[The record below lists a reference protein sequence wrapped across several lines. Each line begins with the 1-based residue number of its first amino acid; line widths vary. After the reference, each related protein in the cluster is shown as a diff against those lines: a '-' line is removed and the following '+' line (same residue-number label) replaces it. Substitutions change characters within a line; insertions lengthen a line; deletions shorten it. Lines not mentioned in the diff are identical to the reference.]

1 MCLNLDSCTVW
12 YPPAGTTSPRAP
24 REWWHYP
31 LSSKAWEKSR
41 NLQVSWCWGL
51 QFKAPPRESSLLGR
65 PLPGIVAK
73 VGMSLQGRSLEV
85 VRHKPL
91 SVCSGTFH
99 SNSQPKRPALLK
111 VLVAGGPEL
120 GMKKCCLLW
129 TFPVTTT
136 CTPVLTG
143 TSIHKACCC

>member
-91 SVCSGTFH
+91 SVCSGTCH